1 MDGNVWQIHPCLSM
15 SVKIGQKNPEGISFF
30 QKNRTGSSDLPW
42 TGDFEGYK
50 SSFDDP
56 EEGIQDV
63 RENEA

>member
-1 MDGNVWQIHPCLSM
+1 M

-30 QKNRTGSSDLPW
+30 QKNRTGSSDLRW